1 MALTDDLD
9 NARQDVARAATPGVP
24 AGGSAPAQRV
34 APRPSAGTIAGSALR
49 GGLAGAAETGRRT
62 ISSAASA
69 VGNAVDRGTAPA
81 RAGVGNYLSFA
92 RDAGRALVG
101 LPQAASAGQP
111 AGLPSLP
118 SAPVPRVAQKPSF
131 SDVQSRVL
139 PAPARPDFSD
149 VASRPVPAAPAP
161 AAAPAGQPS
170 GIQRGVDAAGNSVY
184 SDSAAGLQQ
193 GVQLANAGFGTGG
206 ARRVAPGSLTD
217 AGLATS
223 PATPAPTAAAP
234 AAAVQPPAAAGR
246 PVANVGAPAPIVAP
260 RPAPTQ
266 AVRGRQ
272 GAVIRNPNDTLVDR
286 LTRAMGSASLKG
298 SPSGRAAVA
307 QAILGEEAGVRDE
320 RMQTLRTQDQAD
332 LAAQQANAVSA
343 ENAANR
349 QMDASRANAQ
359 LADSAAGRAASIE
372 MARLAR
378 RPEVSVSA
386 DGGMGVVGE
395 DGGWRP
401 VTSADGTQIR
411 APQAPRQTGQLT
423 DGERLK
429 SYTDRYTAIMNDTM
443 SDATQKASAVAAL
456 DADPLYAGL
465 RGDPAGTPTYE
476 QFSAA
481 AKSGGSKMTDEQLRA
496 AFSERYGQ

>member
-9 NARQDVARAATPGVP
+9 NARQDVARAATPGAP
-24 AGGSAPAQRV
+24 AGVSAPAQRV

-62 ISSAASA
+62 ITSAASA
-69 VGNAVDRGTAPA
+69 VGNAVERGTAPA

-92 RDAGRALVG
+92 RDAGRALAG

-111 AGLPSLP
+111 AGLP

-149 VASRPVPAAPAP
+149 VASRPVPTAPAP

-223 PATPAPTAAAP
+223 PAAAAPAAAAP
-234 AAAVQPPAAAGR
+234 AAAVQPPAAAAR
-246 PVANVGAPAPIVAP
+246 PVANIGAPAAIVAP

-349 QMDASRANAQ
+349 QMDASRVNAQ
-359 LADSAAGRAASIE
+359 LADSAAGRAAGIE

-395 DGGWRP
+395 DGAWRP
-401 VTSADGTQIR
+401 VTSTDGTQIR
-411 APQAPRQTGQLT
+411 APQAPRQTGQLS
-423 DGERLK
+423 DGDRLK
-429 SYTDRYTAIMNDTM
+429 SYTDRYNAIV
-443 SDATQKASAVAAL
+443 SGLGSSEEKASAVAAL

-465 RGDPAGTPTYE
+465 RSDPAGTPTYE